1 MGLPANLPTRSLSAL
16 AYVVILL
23 GTLLA
28 GPWSFF
34 AFLLFVSLGAV
45 YELIAMAERK
55 GVHPPRMF
63 LYCINALVLSV
74 NFFSANGTISYTW
87 LVIIIPLIFSLFL
100 LELFK
105 SGPKPFEGLPI
116 SFLVVL
122 YCVLPFA
129 LAAHLVFVNHNY
141 HFEFLLGSIFMIW
154 ANDTFAYF
162 AGSMFGKH
170 KIMEK
175 VSPKK
180 TYEGLVGGV
189 IGVSVLAYF
198 MGDLLWWGSKTDWLI
213 IGLIVSVMGSL
224 GDFIESLFKRDA
236 NVKDSGKIMPG
247 HGGFLD
253 RLDSLIFALPFIF
266 TYLFIANK
274 IY

>member
-28 GPWSFF
+28 GPWTFF

-45 YELIAMAERK
+45 FELIAMAERK

-105 SGPKPFEGLPI
+105 SSPKPFEGLPI
-116 SFLVVL
+116 SFLVL
-122 YCVLPFA
+122 FYCVLPFA
-129 LAAHLVFVNHNY
+129 LAAHLVFVNHHY
-141 HFEFLLGSIFMIW
+141 HFEFLLGSILMIW

-180 TYEGLVGGV
+180 TYEGLVGGI
-189 IGVSVLAYF
+189 IGLSVLAFF
-198 MGDLLWWGSKTDWLI
+198 MDDLLWWGSKTDWLI
-213 IGLIVSVMGSL
+213 IGLIVSVMGTL

-266 TYLFIANK
+266 SYLFLAGK
-274 IY
+274 I